1 MVSEIYRELETL
13 QLARNRLVGGTG
25 VLMGARGFEW
35 DESLAAG
42 LGRERAAPPVSLGG
56 MTGVGSSGGP
66 VTPVPFQAQSDCSR
80 MVCTCTRVSVHA
92 GRILLPGLATP
103 SLARST

>member
-42 LGRERAAPPVSLGG
+42 PGRERGAPPVSLGG
-56 MTGVGSSGGP
+56 MAGVGSGGGA
-66 VTPVPFQAQSDCSR
+66 VTPVSFPAQPDCSR
-80 MVCTCTRVSVHA
+80 MVCLCTRVSVHA
-92 GRILLPGLATP
+92 GRIFLSGLATQ
-103 SLARST
+103 SLSRST